1 MSEQSKDAAER
12 SAHVTR
18 GPAAEGAALHPILER
33 KNEKGQTTGQL
44 RVVVELRAALDAAE
58 RERDELRDSFTL
70 RWKADMRGIKLWQ
83 EAHAGKDL
91 TWPSHCDLVA
101 WLLEQRDAADAAGY
115 ERGLREAAERARCV
129 PIPDDASAE
138 EAHGRISAAL
148 EAAMRILSLLPSHQ
162 PATDTSAFLDRIL
175 AAAQAGERVTA
186 EDVARLRQLADW
198 ADAAPAPGWDGTLDK
213 GEAARAVEA
222 ARKRMAGH
230 E

>member
-1 MSEQSKDAAER
+1 MSAAD
-12 SAHVTR
+12 
-18 GPAAEGAALHPILER
+18 
-33 KNEKGQTTGQL
+33 
-44 RVVVELRAALDAAE
+44 RAALRALAEKATPGPWSASEADEGKGFVAQVFGAESSEPQYESGEGDSLSVACLDGPDERGTRNAAYIAAAHPAAVLALLDEAE
-58 RERDELRDSFTL
+58 R
-70 RWKADMRGIKLWQ
+70 
-83 EAHAGKDL
+83 L
-91 TWPSHCDLVA
+91 TAALA
-101 WLLEQRDAADAAGY
+101 TARADA
-115 ERGLREAAERARCV
+115 LREAAERARCV

-148 EAAMRILSLLPSHQ
+148 EATMRILSLLPSHQ